1 VFRRG
6 RKSPRTRIF
15 FATDIHGSEQCFRK
29 WLNAARVYEADVLI
43 LGGDVTGKV
52 VVPLVAGED
61 GTWSGEL
68 HGRPVG
74 ASGEEELHELQK
86 QIRTMGRYDVVLAP
100 EEKRALDAEPGR
112 LEGLFRAAT
121 LESLERWV
129 ALADERLPELGVPTF
144 MMLGNDDFPELA
156 DVIRSSKAVENGEDA
171 LFELPGGYEL
181 LSNGY
186 STPTPWNTPREVSE
200 DELEAQLRAGI
211 SGLREPEWA
220 VFNVHC
226 PPSDTHLDQAPKLD
240 AELRPV
246 VDVTGLRL
254 TSVGSTA
261 VRALIEEVQP
271 VLGLH
276 GHVHESPAAQNLG
289 RTLCVNPGS
298 EYGDGILRGAI
309 VELDRERGVRRW
321 QLTHG

>member
-1 VFRRG
+1 MFRRG

-15 FATDIHGSEQCFRK
+15 FATDVHGSDQCFRK
-29 WLNAARVYEADVLI
+29 WLNAARVYETDVLV
-43 LGGDVTGKV
+43 LGGDITGKV
-52 VVPLVAGED
+52 IVPLVAGED
-61 GTWSGEL
+61 GTWSGEI
-68 HGRPVG
+68 HGRQVG
-74 ASGEEELHELQK
+74 ASGEDELRELQK

-100 EEKRALDAEPGR
+100 EEKRALDTEPER
-112 LEGLFRAAT
+112 LDELFRAAM

-129 ALADERLPELGVPTF
+129 ALADERLPELGVPAF

-156 DVIRSSKAVENGEDA
+156 DVIRASESVENAEDA
-171 LFELPGGYEL
+171 LFGLPGGFEL

-186 STPTPWNTPREVSE
+186 STPTPWHTPREVSE
-200 DELEAQLRAGI
+200 DELDAQLRAAV

-226 PPSDTHLDQAPKLD
+226 PPADTHLDQAPKLD
-240 AELRPV
+240 DELRPV
-246 VDVTGLRL
+246 VEVSGLRL

-276 GHVHESPAAQNLG
+276 GHVHEAAAAQSLG

-298 EYGDGILRGAI
+298 EYGEGILRGAI